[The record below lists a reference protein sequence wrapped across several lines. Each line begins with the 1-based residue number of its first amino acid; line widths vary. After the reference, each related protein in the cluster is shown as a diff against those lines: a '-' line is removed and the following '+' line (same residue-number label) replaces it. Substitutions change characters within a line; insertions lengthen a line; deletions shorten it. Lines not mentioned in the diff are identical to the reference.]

1 MWPRWT
7 VTPAVRHVAELDGVV
22 LAGADGVR
30 EVEADLLR
38 VDVEGGDE
46 FNVPYVVFAE
56 LDVHQTG
63 HLAGR
68 IGVLVVLD
76 ALDQRGGAVAHAD
89 DGYANRTHSGCSLC
103 VMDVPDEG
111 PADLRGSHLAVS
123 PDGSG
128 GLLPRRGRPSGSP
141 AVFC

>member
-1 MWPRWT
+1 M
-7 VTPAVRHVAELDGVV
+7 TPAVRHVAELDGVV
-22 LAGADGVR
+22 LAGTDGVR
-30 EVEADLLR
+30 EVETDLLR

-46 FNVPYVVFAE
+46 LDVPHVVVAE

-103 VMDVPDEG
+103 VLDVPDEG
-111 PADLRGSHLAVS
+111 PADLRGPHFAVS
-123 PDGSG
+123 SDGSG
-128 GLLPRRGRPSGSP
+128 GVSPRRRGRPSVSP